1 MKRDHSSVFT
11 RDVKSCQIRHPEVR
25 MRYPDTS
32 EGSHRI
38 ASYIWDH
45 VCMVYLRP
53 YCSISDQIIA
63 SMLFLTIMAR
73 PPQLH
78 RNETF
83 CKLKIYIYLHA
94 YHQRFD
100 LKIVIFTA
108 RKLAAY
114 CIHVDVFRF
123 SSYLVFQVAISKEVV
138 LRGCPGW
145 SLLPCDQTSK
155 LFVLLWRGKY
165 HCILK
170 MCE

>member
-1 MKRDHSSVFT
+1 MT
-11 RDVKSCQIRHPEVR
+11 
-25 MRYPDTS
+25 M
-32 EGSHRI
+32 
-38 ASYIWDH
+38 
-45 VCMVYLRP
+45 
-53 YCSISDQIIA
+53 
-63 SMLFLTIMAR
+63 

-83 CKLKIYIYLHA
+83 CKLKKKNYIYIYA

-123 SSYLVFQVAISKEVV
+123 SSYLFFQVAISKVVV
-138 LRGCPGW
+138 LGGFPGW

-165 HCILK
+165 YCTLK